1 MSTQFVKEEPSA
13 GCAPMHKESG
23 FTLLGT
29 VFVAS
34 LAMGIG
40 ALGILA
46 MAKNSSTTVYGENAA
61 NQARTAALMGIDA
74 LAQYAQQQYTSGS
87 LNGIAAIPVGTA
99 VTQSLGLAPHQG
111 AQGKGP
117 LSNVQAAVIANTY
130 YNPPV
135 VTTDIGGIVLNALP
149 QPPNQNG
156 AIFLQST
163 GRAGPYAET
172 ARAVLTL
179 QQNNATGAFVPT
191 PYDIFARGYA
201 TFNGGVTGP
210 NTTIGVGGLATIN
223 GGSAIGNLDAGQANL
238 HGTTPFTRI
247 RAENSFTSSGNS
259 HGAVQLG
266 NQVIGGLPTSANG
279 LVYQLLTQQETQQ
292 LNQDI
297 TQTPLINATGL
308 ENFAGLKFMDSNG
321 NNETGMIVV
330 SPTEA
335 AMLNQSMSITS
346 APIVP
351 GQYAMGTWPGESS
364 SQILFNK
371 KQIKSLSNAI
381 CGSGSCLR
389 YSGGIFGT
397 WSMGS
402 GFAPGFAAFL
412 YVQGSLAVHGKSGS
426 VSAPLYL
433 TIAANNAV
441 QFNASTYIRPYATFP
456 DLCVTQSDNPVCTG
470 QSPNSG
476 LIGLSI
482 VSGSALGG
490 SSGITLNSHSG
501 IYGSIASTGNIV
513 IHGNSNSTI
522 HGRIVTSRNLTMD
535 GRLSNLANGAQNAN
549 FGGGSPIVNP
559 PIVAIRW
566 LRWM

>member
-1 MSTQFVKEEPSA
+1 MSTQFVKEK
-13 GCAPMHKESG
+13 PMHKEGG

-34 LAMGIG
+34 LVMGIG

-61 NQARTAALMGIDA
+61 NQARTAALMGINA

-87 LNGIAAIPVGTA
+87 LNGVAGVPVGTA
-99 VTQSLGLAPHQG
+99 VAQSMG
-111 AQGKGP
+111 AQGNAP

-130 YNPPV
+130 YNPPA
-135 VTTDIGGIVLNALP
+135 VTLGIGGVVLNVLT

-156 AIFLQST
+156 AIFVQST

-179 QQNNATGAFVPT
+179 QQNNAAGAFVPT
-191 PYDIFARGYA
+191 PYDIFARGTA

-223 GGSAIGNLDAGQANL
+223 GGSTIGNLDASQVTL
-238 HGTTPFTRI
+238 HGTTSFTRI
-247 RAENSFTSSGNS
+247 RAENSFTPHGTS
-259 HGAVQLG
+259 HGIVQLG
-266 NQVIGGLPTSANG
+266 NQVIGGLPTSGNG
-279 LVYQLLTQQETQQ
+279 LVYQSLTKQETQQ
-292 LNQDI
+292 LNQNI
-297 TQTPLINATGL
+297 TQTPIINATGL
-308 ENFAGLKFMDSNG
+308 EDFAGLQFMDSNG

-335 AMLNQSMSITS
+335 TLLNQSLPITTT
-346 APIVP
+346 PIVP
-351 GQYAMGTWPGESS
+351 GQYAMSTWPGESS
-364 SQILFNK
+364 TQILLNK
-371 KQIKSLSNAI
+371 NQVKSLSNAI
-381 CGSGSCLR
+381 CGSGSCLT
-389 YSGGIFGT
+389 YSGGSGGIFGT

-441 QFNASTYIRPYATFP
+441 QFNASTYIQPYAAFP
-456 DLCVTQSDNPVCTG
+456 NLCATSSDNPVCTG
-470 QSPNSG
+470 QIPNPG

-482 VSGSALGG
+482 VSGSTLGG

-501 IYGSIASTGNIV
+501 IYGSIASTGDIT
-513 IHGNSNSTI
+513 IHGNSNTTI
-522 HGRIVTSRNLTMD
+522 NGRIVTSSNLTMD
-535 GRLSNLANGAQNAN
+535 GKVGALANGAQNAN
-549 FGGGSPIVNP
+549 FGGGSPTVNP

>member
-1 MSTQFVKEEPSA
+1 MSTQFVKEKSPA
-13 GCAPMHKESG
+13 GCAPMHKEGG

-34 LAMGIG
+34 LVMGIG

-61 NQARTAALMGIDA
+61 NQARTAALMGINA

-87 LNGIAAIPVGTA
+87 LNGVAGVPVGTA
-99 VTQSLGLAPHQG
+99 VAQSMG
-111 AQGKGP
+111 AQGNAP

-135 VTTDIGGIVLNALP
+135 VSLNLLGINANLLT

-156 AIFLQST
+156 AIFVQST

-191 PYDIFARGYA
+191 PYDIFARGTA

-223 GGSAIGNLDAGQANL
+223 GGSTIGNLDAGQVTLN
-238 HGTTPFTRI
+238 GTTSFTRI
-247 RAENSFTSSGNS
+247 RAENSFTAKGTPQ
-259 HGAVQLG
+259 GTVQLG
-266 NQVIGGLPTSANG
+266 NQVIGGLPTSGNG
-279 LVYQLLTQQETQQ
+279 LVYQSLTKQETQQ
-292 LNQDI
+292 LNQNI
-297 TQTPLINATGL
+297 TQTPIINATGL
-308 ENFAGLKFMDSNG
+308 EDFAGLQFMDSNG

-335 AMLNQSMSITS
+335 ILLNQSLPITT
-346 APIVP
+346 PIVP
-351 GQYAMGTWPGESS
+351 GQYAMSTWTGESS
-364 SQILFNK
+364 NQISLNK
-371 KQIKSLSNAI
+371 KQVKLLSNAI
-381 CGSGSCLR
+381 CGSGSCLS
-389 YSGGIFGT
+389 YSGGSGGIFGT
-397 WSMGS
+397 WKMGS

-412 YVQGSLAVHGKSGS
+412 YVQGSLQVDGKSGS
-426 VSAPLYL
+426 ASAPLYL

-441 QFNASTYIRPYATFP
+441 KFNASTYIQPYAAFP
-456 DLCVTQSDNPVCTG
+456 NLCVTSSDNPVCTG
-470 QSPNSG
+470 QIPNPG

-482 VSGSALGG
+482 VSGSTLGG

-501 IYGSIASTGNIV
+501 IYGSIASTGDIT
-513 IHGNSNSTI
+513 IHGNSDTTI
-522 HGRIVTSRNLTMD
+522 NGRIVTSSNLTMD
-535 GRLSNLANGAQNAN
+535 GKVGALANGAQNAN
-549 FGGGSPIVNP
+549 FGGGSPTVNP